1 MKGDTL
7 LANCRVHSMD
17 EALPE
22 AGAMVI
28 RGGLVAFVGETGAA
42 GLFAGPEAIRIDLH
56 GRTVIPGFNDNHL
69 HAVILGDH
77 ALAPDLGGLDAPA
90 IVELLRER
98 WVGAPADRILYA
110 FNWDYPS
117 CPSPRKEL
125 LDAAFPHNPVILS
138 QFSGHGQ
145 WLNSASLGVLGISRE
160 SGDPPMGE
168 VLRDPDGEPTGIVRG
183 LGDTGLSRK
192 RFARIFYDREEREE
206 RLDIALAEFRRLGLT
221 SVQDNTWFPQPL
233 ASLAR
238 YRRDGRL
245 TARFSC
251 WPMGRRQWTI
261 PAMRLAFAIGRVTG
275 LLPPDWVALGP
286 AKYFLDGA
294 FSSRSASLFEPWAD
308 GTPGDRGPEPHKQRV
323 TLERLARSGFRGTF
337 HAIGD
342 RAVGRF
348 LDDFTQVAGEYPH
361 ITKQR
366 FRIEH
371 AQLVR
376 RQDIARIRELGLCIA
391 AQPSALGSPGKDTRL
406 LGSERALGAYPYR
419 SFLDGGV
426 ALSFGSDIP
435 GEATSDPLL
444 HIHYA
449 VNREGPEAITVLE
462 ALRCYTRG
470 SAYAEFMEDRKGTL
484 APGMFADFVVLSED
498 PLTAPPA
505 SLREISVLETWVDG
519 NCVYRR
525 EGA

>member
-1 MKGDTL
+1 
-7 LANCRVHSMD
+7 MD

-22 AGAMVI
+22 AGGMVI
-28 RGGLVAFVGETGAA
+28 RGGLVAFVGDARAA
-42 GLFAGPEAIRIDLH
+42 AAFAGPEAQALDLH

-90 IVELLRER
+90 IVDLLRER
-98 WVGAPADRILYA
+98 WSGAPPDRILYA

-117 CPSPRKEL
+117 CPAPRKEL
-125 LDAAFPHNPVILS
+125 LDAAFPRNPVILS

-145 WLNSASLGVLGISRE
+145 WLNTASLTALGIWRG
-160 SGDPPMGE
+160 SGDPSMGE
-168 VLRDPDGEPTGIVRG
+168 VLRDSDGEPTGIVRD

-192 RFARIFYDREEREE
+192 RFARIFYDREQREE

-238 YRRDGRL
+238 YRMDGRL

-251 WPMGRRQWTI
+251 WPMGRRRWTL
-261 PAMRLAFAIGRVTG
+261 PTMRLAFVIGRMVG
-275 LLPPDWVALGP
+275 LLPSDWISLGP

-308 GTPGDRGPEPHKQRV
+308 GTPGDRGPEPQSQRV
-323 TLERLARSGFRGTF
+323 ALERLARRGFRGTF

-342 RAVGRF
+342 RAVALF
-348 LDDFTQVAGEYPH
+348 LDDFTLAAGKYPH
-361 ITKQR
+361 ITEQR

-376 RQDIARIRELGLCIA
+376 RQDIARIKELGICIA
-391 AQPSALGSPGKDTRL
+391 AQPSALGSPGKDMRL
-406 LGSERALGAYPYR
+406 LGRERALAAYPYR
-419 SFLDGGV
+419 SFLDAGV
-426 ALSFGSDIP
+426 PLSFGSDIP
-435 GEATSDPLL
+435 GEATVDPLL

-449 VNREGPEAITVLE
+449 VNREGDEAITVME

-470 SAYAEFMEDRKGTL
+470 SAYAEFMEGRKGFL
-484 APGMFADFVVLSED
+484 APGMLADFVLLSED
-498 PLTAPPA
+498 PLTVPPA
-505 SLREISVLETWVDG
+505 SLRDIRVLQTWVDG

-525 EGA
+525 EEA